1 VWARS
6 WAVERG
12 DGRIAGVANTEMVD
26 EECTFPD
33 EASDHTL
40 IRCGGRCKASCTGDD
55 EGCVVHEECDAR
67 VHYAKDGAHC
77 ERKSDPR
84 GLNGNGANGWMGPL
98 EVYYS
103 SVEAEEELDGG

>member
-1 VWARS
+1 M
-6 WAVERG
+6 EQD
-12 DGRIAGVANTEMVD
+12 DGRIAGVANMEMVD
-26 EECTFPD
+26 EECTFPG

-40 IRCGGRCKASCTGDD
+40 IRYEGRCRANCTGGD
-55 EGCVVHEECDAR
+55 GGYVVHEEYDAR

-77 ERKSDPR
+77 ERTSDPR
-84 GLNGNGANGWMGPL
+84 GLNGNGANDWMDPL